1 MLILAENQL
10 AICGIFPNLKYL
22 NIDGLKNCKFDNFQ
36 FLADSEKIERLDFFG
51 NEINVD
57 SLKDLSRKKYIKN
70 IDVKIKTS
78 KKSLIDN
85 RFEVNGEE
93 NNSISLTINSFD
105 FEKTISY
112 LPLSKVTNLYLVIE
126 DEFDINEY
134 LRKIKKVKGIVNISI
149 KNVSYMDL
157 ELAKDLKDRLELK
170 NIGILDYEKSR
181 IKTYSVDDYIEIRE
195 KFDEIISKLSKH
207 SNEIELF
214 EELYNYIKENIKYDE
229 ENESNIKTF
238 YLEKFSN
245 HNLFAS
251 VIDDILRVLKIKSHI
266 ISGISYDKPN
276 CMWNQVKLEG
286 DWYNIDLASDLK
298 FKTNKKIWQSGQKG
312 ILQDDEE
319 FSKNHIEQSGN
330 PEACEVKIDQKK
342 KEIKNTVKKIGP
354 FKKFVN
360 KIKSIFKFNK
370 NNALPE
376 PEVNTKDDDK
386 N

>member
-1 MLILAENQL
+1 
-10 AICGIFPNLKYL
+10 
-22 NIDGLKNCKFDNFQ
+22 
-36 FLADSEKIERLDFFG
+36 
-51 NEINVD
+51 
-57 SLKDLSRKKYIKN
+57 
-70 IDVKIKTS
+70 
-78 KKSLIDN
+78 
-85 RFEVNGEE
+85 
-93 NNSISLTINSFD
+93 
-105 FEKTISY
+105 
-112 LPLSKVTNLYLVIE
+112 
-126 DEFDINEY
+126 
-134 LRKIKKVKGIVNISI
+134 
-149 KNVSYMDL
+149 MDL

-286 DWYNIDLASDLK
+286 DWYNVDLASDLK
-298 FKTNKKIWQSGQKG
+298 FKTNKKIWQSGHK
-312 ILQDDEE
+312 L
-319 FSKNHIEQSGN
+319 FSRMMR
-330 PEACEVKIDQKK
+330 
-342 KEIKNTVKKIGP
+342 
-354 FKKFVN
+354 
-360 KIKSIFKFNK
+360 
-370 NNALPE
+370 
-376 PEVNTKDDDK
+376 
-386 N
+386 